1 MKKLLITWAILIALF
16 GTAGVVQAEEPYVR
30 ISTNQDSL
38 DLGTFSFWD
47 DGISPATLTVIVE
60 SNCLHGPI
68 VAAISEL
75 KRSGC
80 TSILPERIS
89 VKTVATNGFVSMA
102 RPVAISET
110 TMGSH
115 EIKLNFQVRTY
126 MKDHA
131 GRYSGAIAFTVM
143 PPS

>member
-1 MKKLLITWAILIALF
+1 MKKLIILAILVAAF
-16 GTAGVVQAEEPYVR
+16 ATVGVVQADEPYVR
-30 ISTNQDSL
+30 ISTDQKSL
-38 DLGTFSFWD
+38 NLGTISFWD
-47 DGISPATLTVIVE
+47 DGLSSETLTVIVE

-80 TSILPERIS
+80 PSITPDRVE
-89 VKTVATNGFVSMA
+89 VKTPATNGFVSMA
-102 RPVAISET
+102 QPVAISET

-115 EIKLNFQVRTY
+115 KIEMSFKIKTY
-126 MKDHA
+126 LKDRA
-131 GRYSGAIAFTVM
+131 GRYSGTLAFTVM